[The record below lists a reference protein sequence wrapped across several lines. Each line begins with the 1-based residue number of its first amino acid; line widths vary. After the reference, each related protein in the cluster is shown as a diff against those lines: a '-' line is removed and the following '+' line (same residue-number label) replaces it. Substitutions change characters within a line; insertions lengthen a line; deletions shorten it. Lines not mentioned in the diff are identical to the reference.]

1 MFFVYTFLC
10 SFPFLSYWTFSD
22 VFEEGSLIPTPFHGG
37 FGLLTIQGIPK
48 PSYRAFQLLH
58 GTGNVKYTV
67 TKVHTKN
74 ITTCDTDAGMLV
86 TSLAAAAGVGDIV
99 GDVGPTVGPTSKRIF
114 MYNHPK
120 NYMTPGSTC
129 TITLIGL
136 DLGPTSAVR
145 HSRID
150 LEHANPMSQWVN
162 MGAPTYPSLEQV
174 KELEAASELVW
185 TNMNDNERWES
196 ERSGGLTF
204 DVAINGLV
212 VVDVLS
218 E

>member
-1 MFFVYTFLC
+1 M
-10 SFPFLSYWTFSD
+10 
-22 VFEEGSLIPTPFHGG
+22 
-37 FGLLTIQGIPK
+37 LTIQGIPK

-67 TKVHTKN
+67 TKVPTKN

-86 TSLAAAAGVGDIV
+86 TSLAAAAGVGDVV
-99 GDVGPTVGPTSKRIF
+99 GDVGPTSKRIF

-129 TITLIGL
+129 TMTLIGL

-150 LEHANPMSQWVN
+150 LEHANPMSEWVN

-212 VVDVLS
+212 VVDVF
-218 E
+218 